1 MKKRKKKMLK
11 NLKRENAV
19 LREEN
24 QLLKTA
30 VLQAENASKTK
41 SVFLS
46 HMSHDIR
53 TPLNGIIGMTG
64 IAVKNFEDKERVFDC
79 LKKIDSSSKHLVSL
93 INDIL
98 DMSRIESGKI
108 VINHEMMEMQEV
120 VDHCVSIAQS
130 LLSER
135 KVDFVRGFGVF
146 KHPVLVGDELH
157 LRQILINILG
167 NAIKFTPDG
176 GKIFFQV
183 REISAECGKAVY
195 HFEIEDTGIGMKP
208 DFMER
213 IWDSFTQENSG
224 NCSREKGTGL
234 GMAITKKLVDLMGGT
249 IKVDSELGVGSKF
262 VVEMTFDIG
271 IGEKRNVETTEEPEV
286 GLDGMKILLVEDIEM
301 NMEIAKI
308 MLEDAG
314 IDVSIAE
321 NGQKAVNI
329 FNNSPA
335 DDFAAILMD
344 VRMPVMDGLAATKT
358 IRALPRMDA
367 ATVPIIAMTA
377 DAYDEDVRKTKEAG
391 MNAHLTKP
399 IDQEELLQT
408 LKNFYVKRKYTT

>member
-1 MKKRKKKMLK
+1 
-11 NLKRENAV
+11 
-19 LREEN
+19 
-24 QLLKTA
+24 
-30 VLQAENASKTK
+30 
-41 SVFLS
+41 
-46 HMSHDIR
+46 
-53 TPLNGIIGMTG
+53 
-64 IAVKNFEDKERVFDC
+64 
-79 LKKIDSSSKHLVSL
+79 
-93 INDIL
+93 
-98 DMSRIESGKI
+98 
-108 VINHEMMEMQEV
+108 
-120 VDHCVSIAQS
+120 
-130 LLSER
+130 
-135 KVDFVRGFGVF
+135 
-146 KHPVLVGDELH
+146 
-157 LRQILINILG
+157 
-167 NAIKFTPDG
+167 
-176 GKIFFQV
+176 
-183 REISAECGKAVY
+183 
-195 HFEIEDTGIGMKP
+195 MKP

-271 IGEKRNVETTEEPEV
+271 IGEKRDVETTEEPEV

-408 LKNFYVKRKYTT
+408 LKNFYVKRKHTT